1 MALETAAEPLAAQP
15 RRGVLLILSSPSG
28 AGKSTLTRALL
39 DTDDQITLS
48 ISATT
53 RAKRPSE
60 ADGVHYRFLKQR
72 DFDVMRDA
80 GELLEFAE
88 VHGNCYGTP
97 KEPVEQA
104 LRDGRDVLFDIDWQG
119 TRQVRE
125 AMPEDV
131 VTVFILPPSV
141 PELKARLERR
151 AENTPEDIRR
161 RLRNAAIEI
170 ERGSNYEY
178 SVVNDDFERC
188 LNEVRA
194 ILQAER
200 LKRWRQ
206 PSLDAK
212 AARLIQE
219 LSAD

>member
-1 MALETAAEPLAAQP
+1 MATQSAAELVAEHP

-39 DTDDQITLS
+39 DTDDEITLS

-72 DFDVMRDA
+72 DFDVLRDA
-80 GELLEFAE
+80 GELLEHAE
-88 VHGNCYGTP
+88 VHGNSYGTP
-97 KEPVEQA
+97 KEPVVRA
-104 LRDGRDVLFDIDWQG
+104 LEDGRDVLFDIDWQG
-119 TRQVRE
+119 TLQVRN
-125 AMPEDV
+125 AMPDDV
-131 VTVFILPPSV
+131 ATVFILPPSV

-151 AENTPEDIRR
+151 AENTPEDITR
-161 RLRNAAIEI
+161 RLRNAAVEI
-170 ERGSNYEY
+170 ERGTDYDY
-178 SVVNDDFERC
+178 VVINDDFERC

-200 LKRWRQ
+200 LKRVRQ
-206 PSLDAK
+206 PGLNAFAASLISA
-212 AARLIQE
+212 
-219 LSAD
+219 LSGD

>member
-1 MALETAAEPLAAQP
+1 MAPQSAAELVAEHP

-72 DFDVMRDA
+72 DFDVLRDA
-80 GELLEFAE
+80 GELLEHAE
-88 VHGNCYGTP
+88 VHGNSYGTP
-97 KEPVEQA
+97 KEPVVRA
-104 LRDGRDVLFDIDWQG
+104 LEEGRDVLFDIDWQG
-119 TRQVRE
+119 TLQVRN
-125 AMPEDV
+125 AMPDDV
-131 VTVFILPPSV
+131 ATVFILPPSV

-151 AENTPEDIRR
+151 AENTPEDIKR
-161 RLRNAAIEI
+161 RLRNAAVEI
-170 ERGSNYEY
+170 ERGTDYDY
-178 SVVNDDFERC
+178 VVINDDFERC

-200 LKRWRQ
+200 LKRVRQ
-206 PSLDAK
+206 PGLNAFAASLIGA
-212 AARLIQE
+212 
-219 LSAD
+219 LSGD